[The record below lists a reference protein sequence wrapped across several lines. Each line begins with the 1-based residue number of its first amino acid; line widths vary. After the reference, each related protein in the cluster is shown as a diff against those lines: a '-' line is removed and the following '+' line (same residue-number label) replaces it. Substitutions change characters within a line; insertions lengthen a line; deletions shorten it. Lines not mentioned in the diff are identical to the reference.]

1 VPRIDASNIPL
12 RLTAGAFILNAG
24 ITKWTAGEQA
34 ATGMHGMAAGT
45 YPFLKSVQA
54 PQFLKL
60 LSGGEMALGAALL
73 LPFVPAAVAGAGLT
87 AFAGGLLG
95 LYLRTPGMH
104 ENLRP
109 TQQGTAIAKDVW
121 LLGIGT
127 SLLLRGRST
136 GRTAKKAA
144 KQAEKQAKVA
154 QKEAGAARE
163 QLQKATA

>member
-1 VPRIDASNIPL
+1 VPRTDASNLPL
-12 RLTAGAFILNAG
+12 RLAAGAFILNAG
-24 ITKWTAGEQA
+24 IGKWTAGEDTA
-34 ATGMHGMAAGT
+34 AGLHGMATGT
-45 YPFLKSVQA
+45 YPFLKSVEA

-60 LSGGEMALGAALL
+60 LSGSEIALGAALL

-136 GRTAKKAA
+136 NRTAKKAA
-144 KQAEKQAKVA
+144 KRAV
-154 QKEAGAARE
+154 KEAAAP
-163 QLQKATA
+163 AA

>member
-1 VPRIDASNIPL
+1 MSRIDVSNLPL
-12 RLTAGAFILNAG
+12 RLTAGAFVLNAG
-24 ITKWTAGEQA
+24 LGKWSAGEETA
-34 ATGMHGMAAGT
+34 AGTHGMAVGT
-45 YPFLKSVQA
+45 YPFLKSVEA
-54 PQFLKL
+54 PQFLKA
-60 LSGGEMALGAALL
+60 LSASEIAVGSALL

-87 AFAGGLLG
+87 AFAAGLLG

-136 GRTAKKAA
+136 ARAAKKAA
-144 KQAEKQAKVA
+144 KSAVA
-154 QKEAGAARE
+154 A
-163 QLQKATA
+163 

>member
-1 VPRIDASNIPL
+1 VPRTDVSNVPL
-12 RLTAGAFILNAG
+12 RLVAGAFILNSG
-24 ITKWTAGEQA
+24 ITKWSAGEEA
-34 ATGMHGMAAGT
+34 AAGMHGLASGT
-45 YPFLKSVQA
+45 YPFLKSVEA
-54 PQFLKL
+54 PQFIKL
-60 LSGGEMALGAALL
+60 LSAGEIALGSALL

-127 SLLLRGRST
+127 SLLLRGRSKN
-136 GRTAKKAA
+136 RAAKKAA
-144 KQAEKQAKVA
+144 KRAVKETKAAAKD
-154 QKEAGAARE
+154 AA
-163 QLQKATA
+163 KDAAVSAA

>member
-1 VPRIDASNIPL
+1 VPRTDVSNLPL
-12 RLTAGAFILNAG
+12 RLATGAFILNSG
-24 ITKWTAGEQA
+24 ISKWSAVAETAS
-34 ATGMHGMAAGT
+34 GMHGMASGT
-45 YPFLKSVQA
+45 YPFLKSVEA

-60 LSGGEMALGAALL
+60 LSGGEIALGTALL

-104 ENLRP
+104 DNLRP

-136 GRTAKKAA
+136 SRAARKAA
-144 KQAEKQAKVA
+144 KQADKQAKAARKQAQAA
-154 QKEAGAARE
+154 QKQLDEAA
-163 QLQKATA
+163 